1 MINLL
6 PESEKRE
13 LLNIEKQKTIAIIGA
28 LLIFF
33 IIALSLIL
41 WVVGL
46 NISSE
51 KSYEEAIAIAEERRM
66 NSDETNLIKEEIIT
80 LNESL
85 LKIKG
90 LMDNGERLTEMIK
103 KISAD
108 VPTGVYLTNIS
119 YQDKQFIVSGFSPT
133 REDLLAFKENLE
145 KEISFKN
152 VNFPPVNWVKPKAI
166 IFNISFVKTDEH

>member
-13 LLNIEKQKTIAIIGA
+13 LINIERQKVIAIVGA
-28 LLIFF
+28 LLAFF
-33 IIALSLIL
+33 TIALSLIL

-46 NISSE
+46 NIASE
-51 KSYEEAIAIAEERRM
+51 KTFKEAIAITEERRI
-66 NSDETNLIKEEIIT
+66 NSDETILVKTKIIT

-90 LMDNGERLTEMIK
+90 LMDSEEQLTEMIM
-103 KISAD
+103 KISTD

-119 YQDKQFIVSGFSPT
+119 YQGKQFIVSGFAPV
-133 REDLLAFKENLE
+133 REDLLVFKENLE
-145 KEISFKN
+145 KETSFKN
-152 VNFPPVNWVKPKAI
+152 IDFPPVNWVKPRAI
-166 IFNISFVKTDEH
+166 IFTVSFVKTDEH